1 MVDYTYTYPQWY
13 TKRRHDYNLKFLL
26 KLKKYR
32 YIHSRSSEYYGKLS
46 YKYYKI
52 TLFLTAL
59 SSILSFLSTSN
70 FINTDAQTAV
80 GISVGILAAISTM
93 LQTLANATVND
104 IEIEHHKINAN
115 ELTRLIESATFEII
129 MPNEECFADRFD
141 GQVSELLNKC
151 KYTPP
156 HFILKEW
163 TNIKDDV
170 YQEMC
175 EKLKYEDGRTD
186 DNIDENRPYQY
197 ILNSV
202 DPNIVVENNLL
213 ENNEDEKNLV
223 KINEEENKIILNESN
238 SLPQNTIEMV

>member
-1 MVDYTYTYPQWY
+1 MINYTYPQWY
-13 TKRRHDYNLKFLL
+13 TKKRHDFNLKFLL

-32 YIHSRSSEYYGKLS
+32 YIHSRSSEYYGKLA

-70 FINTDAQTAV
+70 FIDADAQTAV

-115 ELTRLIESATFEII
+115 EFTRLIEKSTFEII
-129 MPNEECFADRFD
+129 MPNEECFADSFEC
-141 GQVSELLNKC
+141 QVSELLNKC

-163 TNIKDDV
+163 TNIKKDV
-170 YQEMC
+170 YREIC
-175 EKLKYEDGRTD
+175 EKLKYEHGPM
-186 DNIDENRPYQY
+186 DNE
-197 ILNSV
+197 
-202 DPNIVVENNLL
+202 EKLL
-213 ENNEDEKNLV
+213 ENNEEEKLLEN
-223 KINEEENKIILNESN
+223 NEEDNKIILNESN
-238 SLPQNTIEMV
+238 NLPNNNIEMV

>member
-1 MVDYTYTYPQWY
+1 MGYYTYTYPQWY
-13 TKRRHDYNLKFLL
+13 TKKRHDYNLKFLL

-32 YIHSRSSEYYGKLS
+32 YIHSRSSEYYGKLA

-52 TLFLTAL
+52 TLFLTAF

-70 FINTDAQTAV
+70 FISSDGQTAV

-115 ELTRLIESATFEII
+115 EFTRLIEKSTFEIK
-129 MPNEECFADRFD
+129 MPNEECFACNLEC
-141 GQVSELLNKC
+141 QVSELLNKC

-163 TNIKDDV
+163 TNIKKDV
-170 YQEMC
+170 FREMC
-175 EKLKYEDGRTD
+175 EKLEFEDGSKD
-186 DNIDENRPYQY
+186 DNTNFDTPLSFNFNR
-197 ILNSV
+197 V
-202 DPNIVVENNLL
+202 KPNIVVENN
-213 ENNEDEKNLV
+213 ED
-223 KINEEENKIILNESN
+223 ENKIILNESN
-238 SLPQNTIEMV
+238 NLPQNIIEMV

>member
-1 MVDYTYTYPQWY
+1 MGDYIYPQWY
-13 TKRRHDYNLKFLL
+13 TKKRHDFNLKFLL

-32 YIHSRSSEYYGKLS
+32 YIHSRSSEYYGKLV

-70 FINTDAQTAV
+70 FIDSDTQTAV

-115 ELTRLIESATFEII
+115 EFTRLIENSTFEII
-129 MPNEECFADRFD
+129 MPNEERFADNFEC
-141 GQVSELLNKC
+141 QVSELLNKC

-163 TNIKDDV
+163 TNIKKDV
-170 YQEMC
+170 FREMC
-175 EKLKYEDGRTD
+175 EKLKFEDGSKD
-186 DNIDENRPYQY
+186 DNTNFDTPLSFNFNR
-197 ILNSV
+197 V
-202 DPNIVVENNLL
+202 KPNIVVENN
-213 ENNEDEKNLV
+213 ED
-223 KINEEENKIILNESN
+223 ENKIILNESN
-238 SLPQNTIEMV
+238 NLPQNIIEMV

>member
-1 MVDYTYTYPQWY
+1 MGYYTYTYPQWY
-13 TKRRHDYNLKFLL
+13 TKKRHDYNLKFLL

-32 YIHSRSSEYYGKLS
+32 YIHSRSSEYYGKLA

-52 TLFLTAL
+52 TLFLTAF

-70 FINTDAQTAV
+70 FINSETQTAV

-115 ELTRLIESATFEII
+115 EFTRLIEKSTFEIK
-129 MPNEECFADRFD
+129 MPNEECFACNLEC
-141 GQVSELLNKC
+141 QVSELLNKC

-163 TNIKDDV
+163 TNIKEVV

-175 EKLKYEDGRTD
+175 EKLKYEDMYENTD
-186 DNIDENRPYQY
+186 YDTNIYTPPPLNFNR
-197 ILNSV
+197 V
-202 DPNIVVENNLL
+202 EPNIVV

-223 KINEEENKIILNESN
+223 ETNEEENKIILNESN